1 MEWYSDVNIL
11 FYGPYASFVPPL
23 FTKEPEML
31 ALINEIVKQIREIVV
46 KLFEKKLSSFGKA

>member
-1 MEWYSDVNIL
+1 ML
-11 FYGPYASFVPPL
+11 
-23 FTKEPEML
+23 EML